1 MDVMQRIGYP
11 YLFSAFAIYLRLRF
25 PAAFTQAAWG
35 EKPNIEDYDPP
46 VPATNITPIVRADAP
61 DNDRLNQFND
71 NIAHL
76 FNHVPAKCRSLVQYV
91 NKGMEQYYTVPGPF
105 GADVDLIQALNKE
118 RMQLNSKNFR
128 VASRNLDARRQRML
142 KYSGVKTHC
151 SNNNLN
157 VGDLVHIS
165 YRALTRTGLL
175 SREETENEVDGR
187 PRFAAE
193 PRRVIEVMANNGEKP
208 RFKIDVHTAYGPN
221 KTWINHKQRG
231 DEREVVFYREELCL
245 VTGIQKGTFVRVAL
259 TRYSKYRKEIV
270 QSSITSSQ
278 KYYAFNH
285 SFTRSIFK
293 VVESDAEEA
302 FAEGPFFL
310 EPYYD
315 ASKPLSEQIINL
327 VDEHPGDKHPAF
339 PLLDFEID
347 DLEYSKEN
355 GFRGIPASELL
366 PVDQAMQDMLEQPDG
381 IVQYHRNLMNSKYKT
396 RVSGT
401 MRLLP
406 VSNRDVYVGESSL
419 NLPDWYPA
427 LLTCFV
433 DRCANLYSREETW
446 QESALPKPPVPQPN
460 QFEVY
465 DILQDLGD
473 KRPGKISDDRK
484 TLYDAAMKAKYR

>member
-1 MDVMQRIGYP
+1 MERIGNP
-11 YLFSAFAIYLRLRF
+11 YLFAAFAIYLRMQF
-25 PAAFTQAAWG
+25 PAAFTQMAWG
-35 EKPNIEDYDPP
+35 RERNMEDYDPP
-46 VPATNITPIVRADAP
+46 VPPTNITSKPREEPPETLDT
-61 DNDRLNQFND
+61 FND
-71 NIAHL
+71 TIAHL
-76 FNHVPAKCRSLVQYV
+76 FNHVPAKCRSILQYV
-91 NKGMEQYYTVPGPF
+91 DNGMGQYYTVPGMF
-105 GADVDLIQALNKE
+105 GADVDLTEKLNQE
-118 RMQLNSKNFR
+118 RMHLNSRNYR
-128 VASRNLDARRQRML
+128 IASRNLDARRQRML

-151 SNNNLN
+151 SYNNLN

-165 YRALTRTGLL
+165 FRALTRTGLL
-175 SREETENEVDGR
+175 SKEETENEVDGR

-193 PRRVIEVMANNGEKP
+193 PRRVIEVMANDGEKQ
-208 RFKIDVHTAYGPN
+208 RYKVDVHTAYGPN
-221 KTWINHKQRG
+221 KTWINHRQRG
-231 DEREVVFYREELCL
+231 NEREVDFYREELCL

-259 TRYSKYRKEIV
+259 TRFSKYRKDIV

-293 VVESDAEEA
+293 VVESAAEEA

-315 ASKPLSEQIINL
+315 ASKPVSDQITDL
-327 VDEHPGDKHPAF
+327 VNGQHPGDRHAAF
-339 PLLDFEID
+339 PLLKFEIE
-347 DLEYSKEN
+347 DLDYEQTGE
-355 GFRGIPASELL
+355 FRGIPASELL
-366 PVDQAMQDMLEQPDG
+366 PVDQALQDMLSQPDG
-381 IVQYHRNLMNSKYKT
+381 IIQYHRNLMNSKYKT

-419 NLPDWYPA
+419 ALPDWYPA

-446 QESALPKPPVPQPN
+446 QESALPKPLVPQPN

-473 KRPGKISDDRK
+473 QRPGRIPRDR
-484 TLYDAAMKAKYR
+484 TLIYDNAMKQKYDSR